1 MGKENNA
8 RCKRT
13 SIGGQAVIEGIMMNG
28 PHRSV
33 LAVRSSKGDIILE
46 DVKKPGYREKCRLFK
61 LPIIRGVVGYIES
74 MVLGY
79 KTLMRSADLSGL
91 TELEEDEPAA
101 EAADSAAEDAAADV
115 SEDTSE
121 SVAADDTAE
130 SAPGVADGGSTAEQA
145 ESPAEK
151 EPEKLSDKLLTGVMI
166 VAAVLGVA
174 LAMFLFMYIPS
185 VLFDFFNGLAGGA
198 LAALNL
204 RGLIEGV
211 MKLIV
216 FIVYIALVAL
226 TKDIKRVFK
235 YHGAEHKTIF
245 CYEKG
250 LPLTVENVRRQSRF
264 HPRCGTSF
272 LFLMI
277 AVGILLSTLLAFL
290 FPALTRLRI
299 VWVAVKIL
307 LIPLFCGVG
316 YELLKLCG
324 KYDNLATKII
334 AAPGLWIQRLTTKEP
349 DDSMIEVAIESIK
362 AVIPENPDDDKI
374 G

>member
-1 MGKENNA
+1 MGKENNVC
-8 RCKRT
+8 CKRT

-91 TELEEDEPAA
+91 TELEEDEPA
-101 EAADSAAEDAAADV
+101 EEDV

-121 SVAADDTAE
+121 SAAADDTAE
-130 SAPGVADGGSTAEQA
+130 SALAAADGGSTAEQA
-145 ESPAEK
+145 EKPAEK

-198 LAALNL
+198 LATLNL

-316 YELLKLCG
+316 YELLKICG